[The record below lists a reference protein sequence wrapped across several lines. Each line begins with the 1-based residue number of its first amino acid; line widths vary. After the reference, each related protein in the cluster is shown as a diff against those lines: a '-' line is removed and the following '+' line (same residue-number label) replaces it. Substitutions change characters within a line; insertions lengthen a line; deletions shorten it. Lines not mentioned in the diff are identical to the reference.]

1 MRESN
6 DTHLKAA
13 CGQPES
19 SPRIASPHEEAALA
33 YRIGDWESF
42 ALAHVGASAALLG
55 LVFVV
60 ISINLRDIVGS
71 GPLVHRAAEAV
82 VLLGGV
88 LAVATVVLIPGQRKD
103 VLSTELILLAVALF
117 ATVLFL
123 QRDAVTQAVDPGR
136 PAPPRAS
143 LSIRRVFGL
152 GTAVLV
158 GITGVTLAA
167 GAGGGLYWLPAAI
180 LAAYGGSLT
189 NAWILIIEILR

>member
-1 MRESN
+1 M
-6 DTHLKAA
+6 
-13 CGQPES
+13 
-19 SPRIASPHEEAALA
+19 A

-71 GPLVHRAAEAV
+71 GPLVHRAGEAV

-103 VLSTELILLAVALF
+103 VLSAELILLAGGLF
-117 ATVLFL
+117 AVILFL
-123 QRDAVTQAVDPGR
+123 QRDAVTQAVDRDR

-143 LSIRRVFGL
+143 LAIRRVLGL
-152 GTAVLV
+152 GTAVLIALA
-158 GITGVTLAA
+158 GITLAA
-167 GAGGGLYWLPAAI
+167 KAGGGLYWLPAAI
-180 LAAYGGSLT
+180 LAAYAGSLT

>member
-1 MRESN
+1 M
-6 DTHLKAA
+6 
-13 CGQPES
+13 
-19 SPRIASPHEEAALA
+19 A

-71 GPLVHRAAEAV
+71 GPLVHRAGEAV

-103 VLSTELILLAVALF
+103 ALSAELILLAGALF
-117 ATVLFL
+117 AVILFL
-123 QRDAVTQAVDPGR
+123 QRDAVAQAVDPDR

-143 LSIRRVFGL
+143 LAIRRVLGL
-152 GTAVLV
+152 GTAVLIALA
-158 GITGVTLAA
+158 GITLAA
-167 GAGGGLYWLPAAI
+167 EAGGGLYWLPAAI
-180 LAAYGGSLT
+180 LAAYAGSLT

>member
-1 MRESN
+1 M
-6 DTHLKAA
+6 
-13 CGQPES
+13 
-19 SPRIASPHEEAALA
+19 A

-71 GPLVHRAAEAV
+71 GPLVHRAGEAV

-103 VLSTELILLAVALF
+103 VLSTELILLAGALF
-117 ATVLFL
+117 AVVFFL
-123 QRDAVTQAVDPGR
+123 QRDAVIQAVDPDR
-136 PAPPRAS
+136 PAPPRVS
-143 LSIRRVFGL
+143 LAIRRVLGL
-152 GTAVLV
+152 GTAVLIALA
-158 GITGVTLAA
+158 GITLAA
-167 GAGGGLYWLPAAI
+167 EAGGGLYWLPAAI
-180 LAAYGGSLT
+180 LAAYAGSLT

>member
-1 MRESN
+1 
-6 DTHLKAA
+6 
-13 CGQPES
+13 
-19 SPRIASPHEEAALA
+19 LA

-71 GPLVHRAAEAV
+71 GPLVHRAGEAV

-103 VLSTELILLAVALF
+103 LLSAELILLAGGLF
-117 ATVLFL
+117 AVILFL
-123 QRDAVTQAVDPGR
+123 QRDAVAQAVDPDR
-136 PAPPRAS
+136 PAPPRVS
-143 LSIRRVFGL
+143 LAIRRVLGL
-152 GTAVLV
+152 GTAVLIALA
-158 GITGVTLAA
+158 GITLAA
-167 GAGGGLYWLPAAI
+167 EAGGGLYWLPAAI
-180 LAAYGGSLT
+180 LAAYAGSLT

>member
-1 MRESN
+1 M
-6 DTHLKAA
+6 
-13 CGQPES
+13 
-19 SPRIASPHEEAALA
+19 A

-71 GPLVHRAAEAV
+71 GPLVHRAGEAV

-103 VLSTELILLAVALF
+103 VLSAELILLAGALF
-117 ATVLFL
+117 AVILFM
-123 QRDAVTQAVDPGR
+123 QRDAVTQPTDPGR
-136 PAPPRAS
+136 PGPPRGS
-143 LSIRRVFGL
+143 LAMRRVFGL
-152 GTAVLV
+152 GAAVLIV
-158 GITGVTLAA
+158 LAGITLAA
-167 GAGGGLYWLPAAI
+167 EAGGGLYWLPAAI
-180 LAAYGGSLT
+180 LAAYAGSLS